1 MMSVHY
7 MNLDCSRRVV
17 RDVVFVVDT
26 SVRPSDFQLVREF
39 IQNITIALKV
49 NSPETL
55 IGLITFDSSARL
67 EFNISNHT
75 DLPTLL
81 SDINPGL
88 PHHYRDVYYSTNSAV
103 TAISYLLAGSVEG
116 GFLQLRNDTSKV
128 AIVIDYGYS
137 DTSSSLLQ
145 SVVNSLHATNI
156 FDVYAV
162 GISFYSNNDIWLIA
176 SNPSFRFYTSSFAR
190 HTAQQLNED
199 VIEHLCSSKLLLRCI
214 IIIE

>member
-1 MMSVHY
+1 

-26 SVRPSDFQLVREF
+26 SVPPTSFQLVREF
-39 IQNITIALKV
+39 IQNITIALKI

-88 PHHYRDVYYSTNSAV
+88 PHHYGHAYHSTNSAV
-103 TAISYLLAGSVEG
+103 TALSYLLAGSVEG
-116 GFLQLRNDTSKV
+116 GFLQLRNETSKV
-128 AIVIDYGYS
+128 AIVIDFGLSY
-137 DTSSSLLQ
+137 TSSSLLR
-145 SVVNSLHATNI
+145 SVANSLHATSI
-156 FDVYAV
+156 YDVYAV
-162 GISFYSNNDIWLIA
+162 GISHYSFSDIWIIA
-176 SNPSFRFYTSSFAR
+176 SNPSVIFYTNVLTEL
-190 HTAQQLNED
+190 TAQQLNKD
-199 VIEHLCSSKLLLRCI
+199 VIEHLCFSK
-214 IIIE
+214 